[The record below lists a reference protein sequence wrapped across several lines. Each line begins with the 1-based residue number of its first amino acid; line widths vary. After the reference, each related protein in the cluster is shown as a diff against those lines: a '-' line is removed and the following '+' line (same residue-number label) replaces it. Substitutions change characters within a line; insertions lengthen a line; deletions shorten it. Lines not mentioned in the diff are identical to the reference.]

1 MTTNTEE
8 TASLNFLR
16 VAGPLVDILAEEL
29 AFIAPD
35 EDTGILAVNS
45 VASDLEDLAAT
56 VGLGPWSEAIEL
68 LRRWIDEM
76 VQGEGVFN
84 ADLIG
89 RLELWHAWI
98 SDLIQ
103 ALEQNH
109 EPPKL
114 PAEWGSNV
122 DQNDDYSLSKI
133 AYNDALSDEI
143 HNPNGTQGV
152 QVILKIDEDNDLLTE
167 FHLEALDLLE
177 DIERGVLKLEENPD
191 EISTIDTIFRAF
203 HTFKGGAGMLRIQAL
218 ADVAHELET
227 LLDALRK
234 KTVTVNEGI
243 IDVILSGSDFLT
255 RFTTTLGERLQGDRS
270 DPTIFVDPGD
280 LIFRA
285 KQAYAGEVV
294 PTRASLVTPPI
305 VEVKTSAVQ
314 RDEAVFEP
322 LNRVVPSP
330 VREQPIP
337 KGDPTPNAPAVKSKT
352 PRVDEAVNR
361 LDFQIKSSVSAVKV
375 DAEKL
380 DNLVNLVGELIIAQ
394 LMVVEYPDVVGI
406 KSLELSRNLR
416 QLSRVT
422 GELQKNAVS
431 LRMVPIG
438 AAFQKMS
445 RLVRDLAISQAKSVQ
460 LVLEGEDV
468 ELDRNIV
475 DKIGEPLI
483 HLIRNAVD
491 HGIEPPSKRLE
502 DGKPEVGTVRLS
514 AVHKRGGISI
524 RIEDDGKGLDAGR
537 IYRKAVDL
545 GIISQGATLTEA
557 EIFSL
562 IFVAGMSTAAT
573 VTDVSGRGVG
583 MDVVRETIQNLR
595 GKIEIQSKPG
605 KGTSFTIMLPLTLA
619 IIDGLLVG
627 SGNDRYIIPTLS
639 VRESF
644 RPKQDM
650 LSSVHG
656 RSEMVRVRG
665 QQVPLVRL
673 DRCLGS
679 ETEPVPATEGIII
692 VLESGDATRALLV
705 DHLLGKQEVVIK
717 NIGKIFDQQPLVA
730 GGAILVDGRVGLL
743 LDVEKIIHMN
753 F

>member
-1 MTTNTEE
+1 
-8 TASLNFLR
+8 
-16 VAGPLVDILAEEL
+16 
-29 AFIAPD
+29 
-35 EDTGILAVNS
+35 
-45 VASDLEDLAAT
+45 
-56 VGLGPWSEAIEL
+56 
-68 LRRWIDEM
+68 
-76 VQGEGVFN
+76 
-84 ADLIG
+84 
-89 RLELWHAWI
+89 
-98 SDLIQ
+98 
-103 ALEQNH
+103 
-109 EPPKL
+109 
-114 PAEWGSNV
+114 
-122 DQNDDYSLSKI
+122 
-133 AYNDALSDEI
+133 
-143 HNPNGTQGV
+143 
-152 QVILKIDEDNDLLTE
+152 
-167 FHLEALDLLE
+167 
-177 DIERGVLKLEENPD
+177 
-191 EISTIDTIFRAF
+191 
-203 HTFKGGAGMLRIQAL
+203 
-218 ADVAHELET
+218 
-227 LLDALRK
+227 
-234 KTVTVNEGI
+234 
-243 IDVILSGSDFLT
+243 
-255 RFTTTLGERLQGDRS
+255 
-270 DPTIFVDPGD
+270 
-280 LIFRA
+280 
-285 KQAYAGEVV
+285 
-294 PTRASLVTPPI
+294 
-305 VEVKTSAVQ
+305 
-314 RDEAVFEP
+314 
-322 LNRVVPSP
+322 
-330 VREQPIP
+330 
-337 KGDPTPNAPAVKSKT
+337 
-352 PRVDEAVNR
+352 
-361 LDFQIKSSVSAVKV
+361 
-375 DAEKL
+375 
-380 DNLVNLVGELIIAQ
+380 
-394 LMVVEYPDVVGI
+394 MVVEYPDVVSI

-524 RIEDDGKGLDAGR
+524 RIEDDGKGLDSGR
-537 IYRKAVDL
+537 IYKKAVDL

>member
-1 MTTNTEE
+1 MTTNTEDDP
-8 TASLNFLR
+8 SFKFSR
-16 VAGPLVDILAEEL
+16 GAGPLVDVLAEEL
-29 AFIAPD
+29 AFIVPD
-35 EDTGILAVNS
+35 QDTGILAVNS
-45 VASDLEDLAAT
+45 VASDLEDLASS
-56 VGLGPWSEAIEL
+56 VGLGPWSEGIEL
-68 LRRWIDEM
+68 LRRWIDDL
-76 VQGEGVFN
+76 VQGDGVFN
-84 ADLIG
+84 SGLIG

-103 ALEQNH
+103 ALEDNQ

-114 PAEWGSNV
+114 PINWV
-122 DQNDDYSLSKI
+122 FNDDQDDVGAPSKI
-133 AYNDALSDEI
+133 EFDKALSDEI
-143 HNPNGTQGV
+143 YDPDIIQGV
-152 QVILKIDEDNDLLTE
+152 QVILNIEEDIDLLTE

-177 DIERGVLKLEENPD
+177 DIERCVLILEEKPD
-191 EISTIDTIFRAF
+191 ETSTIDTIFRAF

-234 KTVTVNEGI
+234 KTLSVNEGI
-243 IDVILSGSDFLT
+243 IDIILSGADFLA
-255 RFTTTLGERLQGDRS
+255 RFTKTLGERLQGDRS
-270 DPTIFVDPGD
+270 DTTIFIDPGD

-285 KQAYAGEVV
+285 KRACAGEV
-294 PTRASLVTPPI
+294 PPPREPMM
-305 VEVKTSAVQ
+305 VAPVVA
-314 RDEAVFEP
+314 EP
-322 LNRVVPSP
+322 LNRLVASP
-330 VREQPIP
+330 VSETQAP
-337 KGDPTPNAPAVKSKT
+337 KGDLTTNAAAVKAK
-352 PRVDEAVNR
+352 PARVDESVNR
-361 LDFQIKSSVSAVKV
+361 LNFQIKSGVSSVKV

-394 LMVVEYPDVVGI
+394 LMVVEFPDVVSI

-438 AAFQKMS
+438 GAFQKMG
-445 RLVRDLAISQAKSVQ
+445 RLVRDLGISQAKSVQ

-537 IYRKAVDL
+537 IYKKAVDL
-545 GIISQGATLTEA
+545 GIISPGTTLTEA

-562 IFVAGMSTAAT
+562 IFVAGMSTAAA

-583 MDVVRETIQNLR
+583 MDVVRETIENLR
-595 GKIEIQSKPG
+595 GKIEIKSKPG
-605 KGTSFTIMLPLTLA
+605 EGTAFTIMLPLTLA

-644 RPKQDM
+644 RPRQDM

-665 QQVPLVRL
+665 QQVPLIRL

-692 VLESGDATRALLV
+692 VLESGDASRALLV
-705 DHLLGKQEVVIK
+705 DQLLGKQEVVIK